1 MEQIRKNL
9 KLSSIVVL
17 VLAGFSMLQV
27 VCELFLGELGNAIT
41 TEGAS
46 DNTLLITRIF
56 LLSFALLLTSPGI
69 YIGIKGLRI
78 AKKPNSSKGHIV
90 WGIILLVFA
99 SLSLISPVADI
110 INNGF
115 KYDYISEF
123 LSIAIE
129 VTVFFEYIKYAIVL
143 RKTIT

>member
-1 MEQIRKNL
+1 M
-9 KLSSIVVL
+9 L

-27 VCELFLGELGNAIT
+27 VSELLFGELSHAVIP
-41 TEGAS
+41 EGVPE
-46 DNTLLITRIF
+46 NVLLITRIF
-56 LLSFALLLTSPGI
+56 LFSFALLLTLPSI

-90 WGIILLVFA
+90 WGMILLVLTF
-99 SLSLISPVADI
+99 LSLISPVGDI

-123 LSIAIE
+123 LSIAVE
-129 VTVFFEYIKYAIVL
+129 FAVFFEYIKYAIAV
-143 RKTIT
+143 RKAMT